1 MEPDL
6 RPPTDLPGPGPAV
19 INENCKLAKEFAQ
32 PGSVQHFAF
41 RMGYMP
47 SSEQQ
52 AESILRRCLREG
64 EWWEQKARDLAQEL
78 EWAKKRI
85 VELGGG
91 E

>member
-1 MEPDL
+1 MAEL
-6 RPPTDLPGPGPAV
+6 QPPTDLPGPESLAMV
-19 INENCKLAKEFAQ
+19 ENHKLAKEFAQ

-47 SSEQQ
+47 SDEKQ
-52 AESILRRCLREG
+52 AEAILRRCLREG

-85 VELGGG
+85 AELGGS